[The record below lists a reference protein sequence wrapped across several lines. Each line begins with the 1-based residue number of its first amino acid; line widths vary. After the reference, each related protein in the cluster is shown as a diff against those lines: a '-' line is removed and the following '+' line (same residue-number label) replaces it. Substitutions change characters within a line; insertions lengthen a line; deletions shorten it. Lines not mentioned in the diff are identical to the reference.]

1 MSDAQDAETFPPLT
15 SLSKPQRRALGTM
28 IEKGI
33 TVPESYPLTL
43 KALTVGCNQKSGRDP
58 ITNYSEDDL
67 LDTLDQLRELGL
79 AAVVH
84 TESGRTERY
93 RHYLRRRMPDLTEPQ
108 VAILGELLLRGQQSV
123 GDLRARASRMAPSG
137 ALDSLDQL
145 RSELAGLLE
154 KELIQCDGSLDRR
167 GVEVDHNLYEPHEGR
182 KLALRPEDEGPPE
195 IPRAAT
201 STGAPV
207 SAAAVTIPRA
217 VVASGTGSA
226 DLAGRVSQLEAT
238 CAALLASNQET
249 KAELAACRS
258 ELDRVG
264 SELRQLR
271 DALGA

>member
-1 MSDAQDAETFPPLT
+1 MSDAQDAESFPPLT
-15 SLSKPQRRALGTM
+15 SLTKPQRRALGTM

-58 ITNYSEDDL
+58 ITNYSEEDL

-93 RHYLRRRMPDLTEPQ
+93 RHYLRRRMPDLSEPQ
-108 VAILGELLLRGQQSV
+108 VAILGELLLRGRQSV
-123 GDLRARASRMAPSG
+123 GDLRARASRMAPAGS
-137 ALDSLDQL
+137 LDSLEQL
-145 RSELAGLLE
+145 RSELTGLLE
-154 KELIQCDGSLDRR
+154 RKLIQCDGSLDRR

-182 KLALRPEDEGPPE
+182 KLAQRQDDEGSE
-195 IPRAAT
+195 ISRM
-201 STGAPV
+201 
-207 SAAAVTIPRA
+207 AAAVVVPVPAAAASAPRA
-217 VVASGTGSA
+217 VVAPVTGSA
-226 DLAGRVSQLEAT
+226 DLAGRVSQLEAA
-238 CAALLASNQET
+238 CAALLASHQET
-249 KAELAACRS
+249 KTELAACRS